1 VLKQDEPHNR
11 ELSYAHT
18 LLKHTDHPF
27 FLTGKAGTGKS
38 TFLRDSVR
46 HINKEFV
53 VAAPTGIA
61 AMNVGGMT
69 LHSLFKL
76 PTRPLMPEDKGIVRF
91 HADSWRYKVLKRMQT
106 LIIDEVSMI
115 RADVMDAVDVALR
128 RNLGNPLP
136 FGGKQVLLIGD
147 LFQLGPVVSSIKNE
161 RELLERFYDSPY
173 FFDAQV
179 FRRMASSGMGLPAIE
194 LQQVYRQRD
203 MTFIRLLDRIR
214 QGTVEW
220 DDLAELNLRYIGN
233 HSPLEPQHFQ
243 ITLCATNAQADQIN
257 ARMLARLSG
266 QSFEYVATTEGE
278 FEQKLYPT
286 DQPLVLKV
294 GAQVMFIRNDSE
306 GRWVNGTIGEVYA
319 VDKDVIQVVLED
331 GEVHEVTRVTWENIR
346 YTYDKEKDC
355 IAAEVLGSFTQYP
368 LRLAWAVTIH
378 KSQGLTFDN
387 VNINLGTGAFAA
399 GQLYVALSRCRTL
412 EGITLSQKV
421 RMRDVIVSPDV
432 QRFAQTF
439 NDVHTIEQLIAQ
451 KNIKPE

>member
-1 VLKQDEPHNR
+1 LQQEEPHNR
-11 ELSYAHT
+11 ELSYAYT
-18 LLKHTDHPF
+18 LLKHTDYPF

-38 TFLRDSVR
+38 TFLRESVR
-46 HINKEFV
+46 QINKEFV

-69 LHSLFKL
+69 LHSLFQL
-76 PTRPLMPEDKGIVRF
+76 PTRPLMPEDKGILRF
-91 HADSWRYKVLKRMQT
+91 HPDSWRYKVLKRMQT

-147 LFQLGPVVSSIKNE
+147 LFQLGPVISSAKNE

-179 FRRMASSGMGLPAIE
+179 FRRMASTGMGLPAIE
-194 LQQVYRQRD
+194 LQFVYRQRD
-203 MTFIRLLDRIR
+203 MGFIRMLDRIR
-214 QGTVEW
+214 QGLVEW

-233 HSPLEPQHFQ
+233 LSSLEKQHFQ

-257 ARMLARLSG
+257 AQMIAHLSG
-266 QSFEYVATTEGE
+266 QAFEYVATISGE
-278 FEQKLYPT
+278 FDQKLYPT

-294 GAQVMFIRNDSE
+294 GAQVMFIRNDPE

-319 VDKDVIQVVLED
+319 VDKEVIQVVLED
-331 GEVHEVTRVTWENIR
+331 GEVHEVSRVTWENIR

-355 IAAEVLGSFTQYP
+355 IAAEVLGTFTQYP

-378 KSQGLTFDN
+378 KSQGLTFDK

-421 RMRDVIVSPDV
+421 RMRDIIVSPDV

-439 NDVHTIEQLIAQ
+439 NDVTAIEQLIAK
-451 KNIKPE
+451 KNIKLE

>member
-1 VLKQDEPHNR
+1 MKQEEPYNR

-38 TFLRDSVR
+38 TFLRESVR
-46 HINKEFV
+46 QINKEFV

-69 LHSLFKL
+69 LHSLFQL
-76 PTRPLMPEDKGIVRF
+76 PTRPLMPEDRGIARF
-91 HADSWRYKVLKRMQT
+91 HSDSWRYKVLKRMQT

-147 LFQLGPVVSSIKNE
+147 LFQLGPVVSSAKNE
-161 RELLERFYDSPY
+161 KELLERFYDSPY
-173 FFDAQV
+173 FFEAQV
-179 FRRMASSGMGLPAIE
+179 FRRMTSAGIGLPAIE
-194 LQQVYRQRD
+194 LQHVYRQRD

-214 QGTVEW
+214 QGMAEW

-233 HSPLEPQHFQ
+233 HSPLEKQHFQ

-257 ARMLARLSG
+257 AQMIARLSG
-266 QSFEYVATTEGE
+266 QAFEYVATTSGE
-278 FEQKLYPT
+278 FDQKLHPT

-319 VDKDVIQVVLED
+319 VDKEVIQVVLED

-439 NDVHTIEQLIAQ
+439 NDVTAIEQLIAK